1 MHEFFQ
7 ACLAFPTVVFS
18 LFLGVALIYWL
29 FVFAGALDLEMLD
42 LGGDAG
48 GELDLGGDVEMDV
61 DADADAS
68 GDGGDADGA
77 SRGVFADLLYRL
89 DLTEVPLTVSLSLF
103 LLLAWTLCFVAV
115 QTIGPIA
122 TTLVWGAS
130 VGTASALVSLAL
142 TSRFALLLRPMFRT
156 HYAPLRRS
164 LVGQV
169 CEITT
174 LRVDDR
180 YGQAEVADGGA
191 GLLIQVRSSNAER
204 LGRGSRALIF
214 DYDSSREIFQVK
226 PLDDAAP
233 ELAH

>member
-1 MHEFFQ
+1 MFEFFQ

-18 LFLGVALIYWL
+18 LLLGVVLIYWL
-29 FVFAGALDLEMLD
+29 FVFLGALDLEMLD
-42 LGGDAG
+42 LGADT
-48 GELDLGGDVEMDV
+48 ELDLDCEL
-61 DADADAS
+61 DASADAGDADAS
-68 GDGGDADGA
+68 PR
-77 SRGVFADLLYRL
+77 SVFADWLNRL

-115 QTIGPIA
+115 ETIGPAA

-130 VGTASALVSLAL
+130 LATVSTLVSLVL
-142 TSRFALLLRPMFRT
+142 TSRFALLLKPMFRT

-174 LRVDDR
+174 LGVDDG
-180 YGQAEVADGGA
+180 YGQAEVRDGGA

-204 LGRGSRALIF
+204 LARGSRALIF
-214 DYDSSREIFQVK
+214 NYDATREIFQVK
-226 PLDDAAP
+226 PLDDASP
-233 ELAH
+233 ELAR